1 MLIGWWKQE
10 KWEGIGPKKERK
22 RNHFQCLQVHHN
34 FIVLKLKKLI
44 LFLIFVVGPVI
55 HQQVKK
61 QLSSQEDT
69 NTSKLIW
76 VIWWKFQHH
85 QGTCTCPQL
94 SCKIKK
100 SRQWRA
106 FIQGGL
112 FSGKV
117 KHAKLIL
124 RQVDRIMVGCYYDD
138 LLNCCLWKILI
149 NWHVIVFDLKIHL
162 TSA

>member
-1 MLIGWWKQE
+1 METGKVRRYRT
-10 KWEGIGPKKERK
+10 KKRKKEK
-22 RNHFQCLQVHHN
+22 SFSMSSGSPQLYCSK
-34 FIVLKLKKLI
+34 IKKLI

-149 NWHVIVFDLKIHL
+149 NWHVVFDLKIHL